1 VTRVARFD
9 HVFVETIPDVVE
21 PGILYVSTT
30 YGTAIHRCACGC
42 GNEVVTPVTPTD
54 WTVLFDGETVS
65 LRPSIGNWG
74 FVCESHY
81 WIKRNRV
88 QWAPGRTSERTDAGR
103 PTDEVAEAA
112 EIIKVEPGIFA
123 RFVAWLRRR

>member
-1 VTRVARFD
+1 M
-9 HVFVETIPDVVE
+9 
-21 PGILYVSTT
+21 
-30 YGTAIHRCACGC
+30 
-42 GNEVVTPVTPTD
+42 TPTE
-54 WTVLFDGETVS
+54 WSVLFDGETVS

-74 FVCESHY
+74 FDCESHY

-88 QWAPGRTSERTDAGR
+88 QWAAGRTSERTDAGR
-103 PTDEVAEAA
+103 PTDDRVAEAA